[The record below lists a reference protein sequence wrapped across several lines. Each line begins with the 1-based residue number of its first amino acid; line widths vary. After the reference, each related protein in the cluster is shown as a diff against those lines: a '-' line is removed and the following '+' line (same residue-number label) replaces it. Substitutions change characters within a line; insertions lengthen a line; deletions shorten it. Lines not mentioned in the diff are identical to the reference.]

1 MAESKKNVKASSRQ
15 SKGDMGYRLNFTE
28 EFIDISAR
36 SSQDIGF
43 TAMDIYENND
53 SIFVVIE
60 LTGVDPN
67 DVSVTVMENRLI
79 IEGTKYEN
87 VSGESDVVYHC
98 AERNFGVFRRMFALG
113 AAVDSQNIK
122 ASCKSGVLK
131 LQIPKLHERRG
142 KSRLIKV
149 KIDA

>member
-1 MAESKKNVKASSRQ
+1 
-15 SKGDMGYRLNFTE
+15 MGYRLNFTE

-36 SSQDIGF
+36 SSQDTGF

-53 SIFVVIE
+53 FIFVVIE

-67 DVSVTVMENRLI
+67 DVSVTVTENRLI

-87 VSGESDVVYHC
+87 TAGESGAVYHC
-98 AERNFGVFRRMFALG
+98 AERNFGAFRRMFALG

-122 ASCKSGVLK
+122 ASYKSGVLK
-131 LQIPKLHERRG
+131 LQIPKLHERRN
-142 KSRLIKV
+142 KSRMIKV